1 MNNSD
6 ENHGMKTSK
15 YNDPLIIEEEL
26 LTRSRTKKV
35 KKVKKLLIQAT
46 IGETSITTSKRI
58 NFLLDMEEEVR
69 WINLVQAIDG
79 GTEEVNYANA

>member
-15 YNDPLIIEEEL
+15 YNDPLTVEEEL

-58 NFLLDMEEEVR
+58 NFILDMEEEVR

>member
-15 YNDPLIIEEEL
+15 YNDPLTVEEEL

-35 KKVKKLLIQAT
+35 KKVMKLLIQAT
-46 IGETSITTSKRI
+46 VGETSITTSKRI

-69 WINLVQAIDG
+69 WINLVQATDG